1 MAGVRR
7 GKNRKRKLVREDY
20 GGEIYEYYP
29 LGHYVVMAP
38 GVCGGRPT
46 FKYTRIEVAGILDM
60 LAAGWTAERI
70 VKSYKRPE
78 LPREAI
84 EEAVQLA
91 AQAFVNCY
99 VSPKTRRTRLKP
111 LYP

>member
-1 MAGVRR
+1 MR
-7 GKNRKRKLVREDY
+7 RKLVREDY

-38 GVCGGRPT
+38 GICGGRPT
-46 FKYTRIEVAGILDM
+46 FKYTRIEAAGILDM
-60 LAAGWTAERI
+60 LAAGWTTERI

-84 EEAVQLA
+84 EEAVRLA
-91 AQAFVNCY
+91 AEAFLKRY
-99 VSPKTRRTRLKP
+99 VRRKARNLQRKAKAA
-111 LYP
+111 